1 MKATLKWTDGYQMVA
16 RTDDSPAVVID
27 SSDGGSGPTPMQL
40 LLMGVAGCTGIDVIA
55 ILKKRRANLTGLKI
69 NIFGAQKEEHPR
81 RFEQI
86 EIEYLLF
93 GHDLKAKDVE
103 RAIKLSEEKYCSASA
118 SINAEISH
126 SYQIFDAD
134 EVD

>member
-16 RTDDSPAVVID
+16 RTGDSPAVVID

-40 LLMGVAGCTGIDVIA
+40 MLMGVAGCTGIDVIA
-55 ILKKRRANLTGLKI
+55 IMKKRRARLTDLKI
-69 NIFGAQKEEHPR
+69 NIFGAQAEEYPR

-86 EIEYLLF
+86 EIEYLMY
-93 GHDLKAKDVE
+93 GHDLKSKDVE

-134 EVD
+134 KAD

>member
-16 RTDDSPAVVID
+16 RTGDSPAVVID

-40 LLMGVAGCTGIDVIA
+40 MLMGVAGCTGIDVIA
-55 ILKKRRANLTGLKI
+55 ILKKRRARLTDMKV
-69 NIFGAQKEEHPR
+69 NIFGAQAEEYPR

-134 EVD
+134 EAD